1 MKKVHIRN
9 YILLIFASILLLAC
23 SLEKREGESAV
34 KQPVELVIR
43 ASQGGSTR
51 AMENV
56 DDVIEVG
63 AELAP
68 STRTELGNGPGVN
81 TNGDVNAG
89 AEQQIRWVNDDQ
101 IMVWAEPAVS
111 PQGYAFEQKVFSLAY
126 YNHDYHSADFSAM
139 VASTLDRDYDY
150 TYYAIYPSPKYRNSQ
165 GQESAVSGITH
176 NGTEVTYTLSA
187 TQSGEYNPAYDIMW
201 GKVTGAA
208 LIERDDSG
216 SVDVWRQPELHMR
229 HLLHMMRIRVPE
241 NRNLLGR
248 DVKRLEITFPQAVVG
263 GTAKV
268 NVKTGEVVWSGQSN
282 KVTINLPDE
291 NLLNANGRYV
301 WVQIKPGM
309 INGDISFQMYD
320 DYGVPTQV
328 LSASV
333 NKAFAGGHITPV
345 NLTIPRSKYN
355 DLTYIEIDEIAN
367 NLGEAWNTMTLSG
380 YTFVKPFTLETTNS
394 NVVTPNDAKKYK
406 VAIVAAASSLQNGAI
421 AASYDSPNAIV
432 SNSIKLPQTISN
444 NLAEV
449 DSQVPYLF
457 FEDFSGILAE
467 GESYGDNNYEG
478 GDERKQPGKS
488 LNGVMPTNGWNAAR
502 YWVKK
507 GSGSFRFNLRFQN
520 VSIGAN
526 IPFVGWVGTDFRTK
540 HYGRLDTPPLTSLKS
555 NANVKLVVKFD
566 AGAYVQANSG
576 GSSAKNSPYT
586 QVALATHTN
595 GSNPIDGVGIG
606 TAENG
611 SIENFGTTHYT
622 SDVMANSYGDNAFQ
636 DTYPTHT
643 ANVSSATRSTR
654 LCFYPSTT
662 YAEQGLSVNAEFN
675 VYLDN
680 IRVSI
685 AN

>member
-1 MKKVHIRN
+1 VKKVHIRN
-9 YILLIFASILLLAC
+9 YILLIFASILLPAC

-68 STRTELGNGPGVN
+68 STRTELGNGPGAN

-176 NGTEVTYTLSA
+176 NGTEITYTLSA
-187 TQSGEYNPAYDIMW
+187 TQSGEYNPTYDIMW

-216 SVDVWRQPELHMR
+216 SVDVWRQPELHMK

-282 KVTINLPDE
+282 KVTIDLPDE

-345 NLTIPRSKYN
+345 NLTIPRSKYEN
-355 DLTYIEIDEIAN
+355 AVYLDFVVDKN
-367 NLGEAWNTMTLSG
+367 NLGEPLTNIKLSGFQFVEPFTDRIVSSIEIDRGNEDPKDVKYQTFSVVTVDGVEKLNNKSIGINYESNNALVQNRSVTLS
-380 YTFVKPFTLETTNS
+380 TSQMVVEDTA
-394 NVVTPNDAKKYK
+394 VTPLSKP
-406 VAIVAAASSLQNGAI
+406 L
-421 AASYDSPNAIV
+421 
-432 SNSIKLPQTISN
+432 SNSGVNKVN
-444 NLAEV
+444 MV
-449 DSQVPYLF
+449 VPYLYY
-457 FEDFSGILAE
+457 EDFSGVTS
-467 GESYGDNNYEG
+467 ESSYNYKDWQWSEDSNTHKASNISSLYGWTG
-478 GDERKQPGKS
+478 
-488 LNGVMPTNGWNAAR
+488 AR
-502 YWVKK
+502 WLIKK
-507 GSGSFRFNLRFQN
+507 GSIS
-520 VSIGAN
+520 VSAYT
-526 IPFVGWVGTDFRTK
+526 GTPVSSGTFA
-540 HYGRLDTPPLTSLKS
+540 YGRIDSCPLSNLKNTKNIYVSFDYSGDLDE
-555 NANVKLVVKFD
+555 
-566 AGAYVQANSG
+566 G
-576 GSSAKNSPYT
+576 GTMGFAADVHFGISET
-586 QVALATHTN
+586 Q
-595 GSNPIDGVGIG
+595 GVING
-606 TAENG
+606 TAKGNAVLPDKK
-611 SIENFGTTHYT
+611 
-622 SDVMANSYGDNAFQ
+622 DVITIAVADGGATGKISNLKIDNCSNISRLSWCNNIT
-636 DTYPTHT
+636 D
-643 ANVSSATRSTR
+643 SMTRSTA
-654 LCFYPSTT
+654 FFTVT
-662 YAEQGLSVNAEFN
+662 
-675 VYLDN
+675 N
-680 IRVSI
+680 IKVSI

>member
-9 YILLIFASILLLAC
+9 YILLIFASILLPAC

-176 NGTEVTYTLSA
+176 NGTEITYTLSA

-216 SVDVWRQPELHMR
+216 SVDVWRQPELHMK

-268 NVKTGEVVWSGQSN
+268 NVKTGEVVWSGQGN
-282 KVTINLPDE
+282 KVTIDLPDE

-345 NLTIPRSKYN
+345 NLTIPTSKYDN
-355 DLTYIEIDEIAN
+355 VTYIEIEETAN

-380 YTFVKPFTLETTNS
+380 HTFVKPFTLDTTTS
-394 NVVTPNDAKKYK
+394 NVVTPNAAKKYR
-406 VAIVAAASSLQNGAI
+406 VAIVATVSALQGKSI
-421 AASYDSPNAIV
+421 GVKYDSEHTLFDD
-432 SNSIKLPQTISN
+432 SIALPQSLSN
-444 NLAEV
+444 NAARPNRVENI
-449 DSQVPYLF
+449 VPYLLE
-457 FEDFSGILAE
+457 EDFSRIVKE
-467 GESYGDNNYEG
+467 EESYGNNSYSSG
-478 GDERKQPGKS
+478 NERDQPGVALS
-488 LNGVMPTNGWNAAR
+488 QLPGWNAAR
-502 YWVKK
+502 FWAKPSSMRLNVRWQK
-507 GSGSFRFNLRFQN
+507 G
-520 VSIGAN
+520 
-526 IPFVGWVGTDFRTK
+526 VGFESA
-540 HYGRLDTPPLTSLKS
+540 HHGRLDTPPITKLKEGVS
-555 NANVKLVVKFD
+555 VSVNVKFNAGGYVHEKSSGKVSSLVI
-566 AGAYVQANSG
+566 S
-576 GSSAKNSPYT
+576 
-586 QVALATHTN
+586 VAAHTN
-595 GSNPIDGVGIG
+595 TNNPIAGVGTG
-606 TAENG
+606 AATSGALDD
-611 SIENFGTTHYT
+611 FGTTYYT
-622 SDVMANSYGDNAFQ
+622 SQSIITSGINGDSFNR
-636 DTYPTHT
+636 DYPAHT
-643 ANVSSATRSTR
+643 ASMSSMTNRTRI
-654 LCFYPSTT
+654 CFYPTMS
-662 YAEQGLSVNAEFN
+662 AASSGISGWIGSNAEGN
-675 VYLDN
+675 IYLDN
-680 IRVSI
+680 IKVSI